1 VAKQSSTASIQLA
14 SDPAGV
20 RDARRFA
27 AGTLRGW
34 GLAALVEVVVLLTSE
49 LVSNAV
55 MHGAGS
61 PVGLVMMLDDHT
73 VRVEVHD
80 ADPAQPRL
88 RPGDGDREQGRGL
101 VLVAALA
108 ATWGVEPTG
117 AGKSVW
123 FQVRT
128 GSDDR

>member
-1 VAKQSSTASIQLA
+1 VAKQPSMASIQLA

-20 RDARRFA
+20 RDARRFV

-61 PVGLVMMLDDHT
+61 PVGLVMLLDDHAI
-73 VRVEVHD
+73 RVEIHD
-80 ADPAQPRL
+80 GNPAQPRL

-108 ATWGVEPTG
+108 ASWGVEPAG
-117 AGKSVW
+117 GGKSVW

>member
-1 VAKQSSTASIQLA
+1 VAQQPSTASIQLA
-14 SDPAGV
+14 SDPAGA
-20 RDARRFA
+20 RDARRFV

-34 GLAALVEVVVLLTSE
+34 GLDALVEVVVLLTSE
-49 LVSNAV
+49 LVGNAV

-61 PVGLVMMLDDHT
+61 PVGLVMVLDDHA
-73 VRVEVHD
+73 VRVEIHD
-80 ADPAQPRL
+80 GNPKQPRL
-88 RPGDGDREQGRGL
+88 HLGNGDREQGRGL

-108 ATWGVEPTG
+108 ASWGVESTG
-117 AGKSVW
+117 GGKSVW

>member
-34 GLAALVEVVVLLTSE
+34 GLASLVEVVVLLTSE

-61 PVGLVMMLDDHT
+61 PVGLVMMLDDRT

-108 ATWGVEPTG
+108 AGWGVEPTG
-117 AGKSVW
+117 GGKSVW